1 MDDEPFII
9 AAMIA
14 EDEKRRLEKKST
26 EEIISVDHWKYSPVS
41 KVLVNRYTKIFTVIR
56 MSEHQ

>member
-9 AAMIA
+9 AAMMA
-14 EDEKRRLEKKST
+14 EGGKRRLEKKST
-26 EEIISVDHWKYSPVS
+26 EEIIGVDHWEYSPVS

-56 MSEHQ
+56 VSESR